1 MARQHIAHTAMRTHD
16 HMLLATKL
24 FIPPPTSTLVARP
37 RLAALLNA
45 GARHA
50 ATLVSAPAG
59 WGKTTLLSAWHAELC
74 GSGYTFAWVSL
85 DASDNDPV
93 RFWSYVL
100 GALNTLHDGASDAAL
115 TMLKLPQP
123 PPMELLLTS
132 LLNTL
137 TALSTDAVLVLDDYH
152 VIEAQPIHHAL
163 TFLLEH
169 LPPRLH
175 LIIATR
181 FDPPLPLAR
190 LRVRGVLTEV
200 RASDLRF
207 TPEEAATFLTETMGL
222 PLTAEQVSV
231 LEERTEGWI
240 AGLQLAALSAQGRPA
255 ESMGKFIDAF
265 RGSNRYVMEYLAEEV
280 LERQTDEAQSF
291 LLRTAVLDRMCAPL
305 CDAVLNSE
313 KEGAKYDQ
321 SFDARFH
328 LEQLERAN
336 LFLIS
341 IDDEGNW
348 YRYHN
353 LFADVLRSR
362 LKQTQPKLV
371 PELHRR
377 ASTWYEQHSLFN
389 EAVQHALKAPDFEL
403 AACLIEQVGLVV
415 GIGEQVHTILGWIHS
430 IPEAFVRTRP
440 TLCIYHAVAL
450 MFTNQLEAA
459 QARLQDAE
467 RYLKASN
474 LTDKPRAMVGQ
485 IATVRANLARFTG
498 DLVRCV
504 ELSNQGLGLLPETEK
519 IFLAS
524 AMANLGQTYLVT
536 GDVTPGLES
545 RVTEVVAP
553 VRASGNVSATLR
565 SLTLLARL
573 HVLQGR
579 LHQATAIYR
588 EVTQVA
594 PGQKDLGVVIG
605 SPAYYF
611 GMSDVLREW
620 NNLVAAEDHL
630 AQGMDQLRGTLSVDA
645 EVITLGYTTQALL
658 KLARGDYGRAL
669 ATLDAF
675 EQLAWRRNFVAHL
688 RARGFAVRAQVDLA
702 QGSLAAA
709 AHWADTCGLSTQD
722 DLSYVREREYLILAR
737 VLIAQGRNDQA
748 RHLLQNALH
757 LLKRLLHDAE
767 IKARMNSAI
776 EILVLHALASQALGD
791 SMEALTA
798 LKRAVVLG
806 ESEGYI
812 RIFLD
817 EGEAM
822 LHLLSRL
829 LATGYGASAYIQTLL
844 AAGEKHMHEPAAA
857 LFKSKEPHS
866 RSSQPLLDPLSERE
880 LEVLYL
886 VANGDSNCK
895 IAEQL
900 FVAVSTVKRHV
911 SNIFSKLGV
920 TNRTQAVARAR
931 EFGLL

>member
-59 WGKTTLLSAWHAELC
+59 WGKTTLLSAWHTELC

-353 LFADVLRSR
+353 LFADALRSR

-377 ASTWYEQHSLFN
+377 ASKWYEQHRLFN

-403 AACLIEQVGLVV
+403 AARLIEEVGLV
-415 GIGEQVHTILGWIHS
+415 GLGEQVHTI
-430 IPEAFVRTRP
+430 
-440 TLCIYHAVAL
+440 
-450 MFTNQLEAA
+450 
-459 QARLQDAE
+459 
-467 RYLKASN
+467 
-474 LTDKPRAMVGQ
+474 
-485 IATVRANLARFTG
+485 
-498 DLVRCV
+498 
-504 ELSNQGLGLLPETEK
+504 
-519 IFLAS
+519 
-524 AMANLGQTYLVT
+524 
-536 GDVTPGLES
+536 
-545 RVTEVVAP
+545 
-553 VRASGNVSATLR
+553 
-565 SLTLLARL
+565 
-573 HVLQGR
+573 
-579 LHQATAIYR
+579 
-588 EVTQVA
+588 
-594 PGQKDLGVVIG
+594 
-605 SPAYYF
+605 
-611 GMSDVLREW
+611 
-620 NNLVAAEDHL
+620 
-630 AQGMDQLRGTLSVDA
+630 
-645 EVITLGYTTQALL
+645 
-658 KLARGDYGRAL
+658 
-669 ATLDAF
+669 
-675 EQLAWRRNFVAHL
+675 
-688 RARGFAVRAQVDLA
+688 
-702 QGSLAAA
+702 
-709 AHWADTCGLSTQD
+709 
-722 DLSYVREREYLILAR
+722 
-737 VLIAQGRNDQA
+737 
-748 RHLLQNALH
+748 
-757 LLKRLLHDAE
+757 
-767 IKARMNSAI
+767 
-776 EILVLHALASQALGD
+776 
-791 SMEALTA
+791 
-798 LKRAVVLG
+798 
-806 ESEGYI
+806 
-812 RIFLD
+812 
-817 EGEAM
+817 
-822 LHLLSRL
+822 
-829 LATGYGASAYIQTLL
+829 
-844 AAGEKHMHEPAAA
+844 
-857 LFKSKEPHS
+857 
-866 RSSQPLLDPLSERE
+866 
-880 LEVLYL
+880 
-886 VANGDSNCK
+886 
-895 IAEQL
+895 
-900 FVAVSTVKRHV
+900 
-911 SNIFSKLGV
+911 
-920 TNRTQAVARAR
+920 
-931 EFGLL
+931 

>member
-24 FIPPPTSTLVARP
+24 FIPPPPSTLVARP

-100 GALNTLHDGASDAAL
+100 GALNTLHEGASDAAL
-115 TMLKLPQP
+115 RMLKLPQP
-123 PPMELLLTS
+123 PPMELILTS
-132 LLNTL
+132 LLNAL
-137 TALSTDAVLVLDDYH
+137 TALSTHAVLVLDNYH
-152 VIEAQPIHHAL
+152 IIETQQIHQAL
-163 TFLLEH
+163 SYLLEH

-175 LIIATR
+175 LVIATR
-181 FDPPLPLAR
+181 VDPSLRLAR
-190 LRVRGVLTEV
+190 LRVRGALTEV
-200 RASDLRF
+200 RGVDLRF
-207 TPEEAATFLTETMGL
+207 TSEEATTFLTKAMGL
-222 PLTAEQVSV
+222 PLSAEQVSA
-231 LEERTEGWI
+231 LEVRTEGWI

-255 ESMGKFIDAF
+255 EHLEQFIEAF
-265 RGSNRYVMEYLAEEV
+265 TGSNRYVVEYLVEEV
-280 LERQTDEAQSF
+280 LERQTDEIQSF
-291 LLRTAVLDRMCAPL
+291 LLRSAVLDRMCAPL

-313 KEGAKYDQ
+313 KEGAKYNQ
-321 SFDARFH
+321 SLDARFH

-353 LFADVLRSR
+353 LFADALRSR

-377 ASTWYEQHSLFN
+377 ASKWYEQHRLFN

-403 AACLIEQVGLVV
+403 AARLIEQVGLV
-415 GIGEQVHTILGWIHS
+415 GLGEQIHTILGWIHS
-430 IPEAFVRTRP
+430 IPEAFIRTHP

-450 MFTNQLEAA
+450 MFTYQLEAA
-459 QARLQDAE
+459 EARLQDAE
-467 RYLKASN
+467 RYLEASN
-474 LTDKPRAMVGQ
+474 PTDKTRAMVGQ

-498 DLVRCV
+498 DLAHCV
-504 ELSNQGLGLLPETEK
+504 ELSNQGIGLLPETEK

-545 RVTEVVAP
+545 RVTELVAP

-611 GMSDVLREW
+611 GMGDVLREW
-620 NNLVAAEDHL
+620 NNLDAAEDHL

-675 EQLAWRRNFVAHL
+675 EQLARRRNFVAHL
-688 RARGFAVRAQVDLA
+688 RARRFAVRAQVDLA

-709 AHWADTCGLSTQD
+709 DHWADTCCLSIQD
-722 DLSYVREREYLILAR
+722 ELSYDREREYLILAR

-757 LLKRLLHDAE
+757 LLKLLLHDAE